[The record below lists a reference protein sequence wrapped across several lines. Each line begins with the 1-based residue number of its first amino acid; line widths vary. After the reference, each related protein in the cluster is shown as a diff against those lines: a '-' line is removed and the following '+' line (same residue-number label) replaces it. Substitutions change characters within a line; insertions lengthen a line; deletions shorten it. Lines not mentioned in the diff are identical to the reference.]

1 MGFPCLLSIAFPRND
16 EQSANQS
23 TPFCR
28 RPLLDMRLTNGG
40 TAMIELLAGII
51 LSWPGIGCTYE
62 HPQPVGINE
71 ICTGLGYPGTS
82 CKVVYGSNCSPIPGM
97 PGTWN
102 PSGYTPK
109 IG

>member
-1 MGFPCLLSIAFPRND
+1 MAVRAD
-16 EQSANQS
+16 EQPTTVRPTFLSAA
-23 TPFCR
+23 PARYCIKER
-28 RPLLDMRLTNGG
+28 G
-40 TAMIELLAGII
+40 TTMIELLASIM
-51 LSWPGIGCTYE
+51 LSGPGIGCTYE

-71 ICTGLGYPGTS
+71 ICTGLGYPGSS

>member
-1 MGFPCLLSIAFPRND
+1 M
-16 EQSANQS
+16 
-23 TPFCR
+23 
-28 RPLLDMRLTNGG
+28 
-40 TAMIELLAGII
+40 MIELLASII
-51 LSWPGIGCTYE
+51 LSGPGIGCTYE

-82 CKVVYGSNCSPIPGM
+82 CKVAYGSNCSPIPGM